1 MFEEIAIIAVSS
13 IGIIGTLLCVNL
25 LKNNPELNLGSS
37 LQ

>member
-25 LKNNPELNLGSS
+25 LKNNLELNLSPS
-37 LQ
+37 LE